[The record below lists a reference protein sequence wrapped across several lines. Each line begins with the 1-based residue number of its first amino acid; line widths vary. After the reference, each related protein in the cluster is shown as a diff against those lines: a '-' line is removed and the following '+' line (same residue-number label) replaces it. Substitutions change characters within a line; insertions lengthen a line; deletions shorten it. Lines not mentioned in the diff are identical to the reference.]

1 VSRTDGAPA
10 AIADVTSPASIE
22 GAETPGP
29 APVASVVIPTRDR
42 RTSVLRTVSAIRAVV
57 PADGR
62 LEIIVVDNGSAD
74 GTPVAVEAWARRD
87 EGGLR
92 LVEERRPGRGAACDR
107 GARLARGRI
116 LILLDDDMEPGPGW
130 LESHVAHHEH
140 HGFGVVGAAPS
151 AGRARR
157 AAGRYLQDRFDRHLT
172 KLERSG
178 IGTVRD
184 VYTGNFSIERSRF
197 LEVGG
202 FDPAFVDYGGEDG
215 ELAARLLA
223 TGTTLIF
230 AADAVARQH
239 QEKDLHSAVRDAR
252 SKGRNAV
259 LLARRHPEVVPT
271 LAFSRPGSR
280 HRRAVRRPIGWVLR
294 SAPRSIRL
302 LEPVVEALDRLAP
315 GLARRGIELVLDAA
329 YAIGVRDAVAAPSDV
344 AARSA

>member
-1 VSRTDGAPA
+1 MIR
-10 AIADVTSPASIE
+10 ADANSVTVADLTSPASLE
-22 GAETPGP
+22 DAETPGP
-29 APVASVVIPTRDR
+29 PPVASVVIPTRDR

-74 GTPVAVEAWARRD
+74 GTPAAVEAWAQRD
-87 EGGLR
+87 DGGLR

-130 LESHVAHHEH
+130 LERHVAHHERP
-140 HGFGVVGAAPS
+140 GFGVVGAAPS
-151 AGRARR
+151 AGRARW

-172 KLERSG
+172 KLQRSG
-178 IGTVRD
+178 IGTIRD

-197 LEVGG
+197 LDVGG

-215 ELAARLLA
+215 ELAVRLLA
-223 TGTTLIF
+223 AGTTLIF

-239 QEKDLHSAVRDAR
+239 QDKDLDSAVQDAR

-259 LLARRHPEVVPT
+259 LLTRRHPEVRPT
-271 LAFSRPGSR
+271 MAFARPGSR
-280 HRRAVRRPIGWVLR
+280 RRRAVRRPLGWVLR

-302 LEPVVEALDRLAP
+302 LEPALEALDRIAP
-315 GLARRGIELVLDAA
+315 GLAARGIELVLDAA
-329 YAIGVRDAVAAPSDV
+329 YTIGARDAVAAPSDV